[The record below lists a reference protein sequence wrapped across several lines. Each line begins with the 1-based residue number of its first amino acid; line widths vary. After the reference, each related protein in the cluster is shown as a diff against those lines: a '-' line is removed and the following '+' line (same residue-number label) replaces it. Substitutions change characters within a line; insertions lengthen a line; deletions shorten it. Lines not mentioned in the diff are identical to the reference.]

1 MNESLTELS
10 ISQVVIDSFI
20 ENLPKNNFRM
30 KTKVYLLLV
39 IFIFGGTMVRAN
51 NDTLQLSEEMMQLM
65 IAEYID
71 SIEQT
76 LNYQT
81 EGTVNL
87 KNIAAIQIPEG
98 FKYLDG
104 AGSDKVLTEI
114 WGNPPRE
121 DKSLG
126 MLMPEDA
133 TVMSDSAFFIDITY
147 TNDGYVDD
155 ADAKKIDSDDMLSDM
170 QKEAKETN
178 KLRAEMGYESVEL
191 VGWAAPPYYDAENK
205 KLHWAKE
212 LKFGDAEI
220 NTLNYNIRVLGRKG
234 YLQLNAISDVGV
246 LPQVNAS
253 IQPILSSVNF
263 KSGNTYADFNPKMD
277 KVAAYG
283 IGGLIA
289 GKVLAKAGIL
299 AKLGILLAKFWKV
312 IAIAVI
318 AFGAG
323 IRKIF
328 SGRSAG

>member
-1 MNESLTELS
+1 
-10 ISQVVIDSFI
+10 
-20 ENLPKNNFRM
+20 M
-30 KTKVYLLLV
+30 KTKMYLLLAV
-39 IFIFGGTMVRAN
+39 FIFGGTTLRAN
-51 NDTLQLSEEMMQLM
+51 DDTLQLSEEMMQIM
-65 IAEYID
+65 IAAYID
-71 SIEQT
+71 SVEQT
-76 LNYQT
+76 LNYQS

-104 AGSDKVLTEI
+104 EGSDKVLTDI
-114 WGNPPRE
+114 WGNPPGD

-126 MLMPEDA
+126 MLMPEEA
-133 TVMSDSAFFIDITY
+133 TVMSDSAFFINITY

-155 ADAKKIDSDDMLSDM
+155 SDAKKIDYDDMLSDM
-170 QKEAKETN
+170 QKSAKETN

-191 VGWAAPPYYDAENK
+191 VGWAAPPYYDSENK

-212 LKFGDAEI
+212 LKFGDTEV

-234 YLQLNAISDVGV
+234 YLQLNAISDVSA
-246 LPQVNAS
+246 LPQVNAN
-253 IQPILSSVNF
+253 IQPILNSVNF
-263 KSGNTYADFNPKMD
+263 KPGNTYADFDSSMD

-299 AKLGILLAKFWKV
+299 AKLGILLAKFWK
-312 IAIAVI
+312 IIAVAII

-328 SGRSAG
+328 SGRSA

>member
-1 MNESLTELS
+1 
-10 ISQVVIDSFI
+10 
-20 ENLPKNNFRM
+20 M
-30 KTKVYLLLV
+30 KTKMYLLLAM
-39 IFIFGGTMVRAN
+39 FIFGGTMVRAN

-65 IAEYID
+65 IAQYID
-71 SIEQT
+71 SVEQT

-104 AGSDKVLTEI
+104 KGSDKVLTEI

-121 DKSLG
+121 EKSLG

-155 ADAKKIDSDDMLSDM
+155 SDAKKIDYDDMLSDM
-170 QKEAKETN
+170 QKEAKEAN
-178 KLRAEMGYESVEL
+178 KLRAEMGYESVKL
-191 VGWAAPPYYDAENK
+191 VGWAAPPYYDSENK

-234 YLQLNAISDVGV
+234 YLQLNAISDVSA
-246 LPQVNAS
+246 LPQVNAN
-253 IQPILSSVNF
+253 IQPILNSVNF
-263 KSGNTYADFNPKMD
+263 KSGNTYAEFNPDID

-289 GKVLAKAGIL
+289 GKVLLKAGIL
-299 AKLGILLAKFWKV
+299 AKLGILLAKFWKI

-318 AFGAG
+318 AIGAG

-328 SGRSAG
+328 SGRSA

>member
-1 MNESLTELS
+1 
-10 ISQVVIDSFI
+10 
-20 ENLPKNNFRM
+20 M
-30 KTKVYLLLV
+30 KTKMYLLLAM
-39 IFIFGGTMVRAN
+39 FIFGGTMVRAN

-71 SIEQT
+71 SVEQT

-87 KNIAAIQIPEG
+87 KNIAAIQIPKG

-104 AGSDKVLTEI
+104 EGSDKVLTDI

-121 DKSLG
+121 EKSLG

-155 ADAKKIDSDDMLSDM
+155 SDAKKIDYDDMLSDM

-191 VGWAAPPYYDAENK
+191 VGWAAPPYYDSENK

-234 YLQLNAISDVGV
+234 YLQLNAISDVSA
-246 LPQVNAS
+246 LPQVNAN
-253 IQPILSSVNF
+253 IQPILNSVNF
-263 KSGNTYADFNPKMD
+263 KSGSTYADFNPDID

-289 GKVLAKAGIL
+289 GKVLMKAGIL
-299 AKLGILLAKFWKV
+299 AKLGILLAKFWKIIV
-312 IAIAVI
+312 IAIIAV
-318 AFGAG
+318 GAG

-328 SGRSAG
+328 SGRSA